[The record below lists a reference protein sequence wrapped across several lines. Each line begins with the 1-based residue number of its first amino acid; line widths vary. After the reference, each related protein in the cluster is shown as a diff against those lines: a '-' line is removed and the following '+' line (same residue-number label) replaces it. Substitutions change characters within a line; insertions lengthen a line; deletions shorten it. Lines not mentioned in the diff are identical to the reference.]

1 MMKTIRAMRIKSGC
15 VILLLLA
22 TLPGCAS
29 TSEPGWTGSG
39 ASPFDA
45 ARAECLQQSQDH
57 DQAAFE
63 ACMASKGWR
72 RPR

>member
-1 MMKTIRAMRIKSGC
+1 MTQFVRSTAVC
-15 VILLLLA
+15 VISLLVA

-39 ASPFDA
+39 AEPFDA
-45 ARAECLQQSQDH
+45 AEAECLEQAQGH
-57 DQAAFE
+57 DPAAFE
-63 ACMASKGWR
+63 ACMASKGWH